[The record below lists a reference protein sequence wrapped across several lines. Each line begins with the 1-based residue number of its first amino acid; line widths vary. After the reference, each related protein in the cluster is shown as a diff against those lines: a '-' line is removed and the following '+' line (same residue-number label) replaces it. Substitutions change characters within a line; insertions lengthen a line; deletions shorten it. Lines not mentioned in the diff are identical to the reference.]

1 MQIQRIDFLPR
12 TNHSQIIKPVSKAH
26 STTELRGYSYNPI
39 AYVDYNVSFGARL
52 FRTPANFYEQPFN
65 KKGMPETMKDYLN
78 GDYVDRQNMPP
89 AQMLRFVFDD
99 INEAKSLEQ
108 VKRIY
113 PNEPL
118 FKNLTDIPN
127 RKARKGLISEL
138 DTLSNETNDIPL
150 FKNGN
155 SNFGMYLLKKIYIEG
170 KSLKEINKDFK
181 KDLNP
186 IYFELIDAELDYSV
200 PAAYGIK
207 FPDNAFWKSFT
218 ATREDFP
225 YVYRPRKIDG
235 SRISTSLKKELTLSD
250 IKSGNFELPQKPPRY
265 RVTDRELRGFSDAIM
280 AGGANPDAVSK
291 NLKNKGF
298 KDNENASFVQKY
310 FGQIVTVALERINAS
325 DEMRSC
331 FENMVTKKQVDRM
344 NHYWVTHPQMK
355 VLQAM
360 AMSDTIKLFFDAYGV
375 DGNNPEFK
383 ELLLYADSIKPER
396 EARRAEHDRLQ
407 EEYNE
412 LLGVKDEHNQTSF
425 PIEFVSG
432 EVPDEKTPELTRE
445 ILEDIASQ
453 YGAEVYEFK
462 TPQGIISI
470 CSNLNEALE
479 EYWKKETAVL
489 PSAYTKGLINFIK
502 SDPRVSDSYI
512 LTSILN
518 SQDIKIKNDDRLL
531 PYDAAADLD
540 LAFQKEYAA
549 RNFKSSKAAEQAVT
563 DAIVQ
568 LAPSLSVQI
577 YNAGILDYNY
587 LLTKLS
593 ADSNGLYN
601 HKKDFVNKQYYF
613 YKKELSEPESRKLAI
628 SYMDLLSNYDIE
640 KSFTSGDGRTYAI
653 TLAALSKILIKNK
666 EARNIFKNKLAQYLK
681 DVYGGSARV
690 VADKNI
696 PLGSKMGKMERVMF
710 DFFNHDSAAFLTP
723 IYRNFSIV
731 GDFIKKN
738 DLLLYKTMTSGEIQ
752 DLVLLEDSLKNSMS

>member
-78 GDYVDRQNMPP
+78 GDYEDRQNMPP

-235 SRISTSLKKELTLSD
+235 SRISTSL
-250 IKSGNFELPQKPPRY
+250 
-265 RVTDRELRGFSDAIM
+265 
-280 AGGANPDAVSK
+280 
-291 NLKNKGF
+291 
-298 KDNENASFVQKY
+298 
-310 FGQIVTVALERINAS
+310 
-325 DEMRSC
+325 
-331 FENMVTKKQVDRM
+331 
-344 NHYWVTHPQMK
+344 
-355 VLQAM
+355 
-360 AMSDTIKLFFDAYGV
+360 
-375 DGNNPEFK
+375 
-383 ELLLYADSIKPER
+383 
-396 EARRAEHDRLQ
+396 
-407 EEYNE
+407 
-412 LLGVKDEHNQTSF
+412 
-425 PIEFVSG
+425 
-432 EVPDEKTPELTRE
+432 
-445 ILEDIASQ
+445 
-453 YGAEVYEFK
+453 
-462 TPQGIISI
+462 
-470 CSNLNEALE
+470 
-479 EYWKKETAVL
+479 
-489 PSAYTKGLINFIK
+489 
-502 SDPRVSDSYI
+502 
-512 LTSILN
+512 
-518 SQDIKIKNDDRLL
+518 
-531 PYDAAADLD
+531 
-540 LAFQKEYAA
+540 
-549 RNFKSSKAAEQAVT
+549 
-563 DAIVQ
+563 
-568 LAPSLSVQI
+568 
-577 YNAGILDYNY
+577 
-587 LLTKLS
+587 
-593 ADSNGLYN
+593 
-601 HKKDFVNKQYYF
+601 
-613 YKKELSEPESRKLAI
+613 
-628 SYMDLLSNYDIE
+628 
-640 KSFTSGDGRTYAI
+640 
-653 TLAALSKILIKNK
+653 
-666 EARNIFKNKLAQYLK
+666 
-681 DVYGGSARV
+681 
-690 VADKNI
+690 
-696 PLGSKMGKMERVMF
+696 
-710 DFFNHDSAAFLTP
+710 
-723 IYRNFSIV
+723 
-731 GDFIKKN
+731 
-738 DLLLYKTMTSGEIQ
+738 
-752 DLVLLEDSLKNSMS
+752 